1 MNIKGLKFIF
11 IWSTGSK
18 LICLFILFVNVS
30 LCWSHIRKHCFC
42 GAEMEKNALLNLTCT
57 FSRIGLRVIAVVAMT
72 CLFASLINKCFQ
84 LSNLS
89 FYIFGA
95 LKILF
100 QGWLDE
106 LFCEKNHLTDAKIIS
121 NTFVVI
127 QNQMTQMICILR
139 ISSICKIY
147 KAYVFPCVKI
157 CGSKS
162 SFA

>member
-1 MNIKGLKFIF
+1 MFL
-11 IWSTGSK
+11 W
-18 LICLFILFVNVS
+18 
-30 LCWSHIRKHCFC
+30 CWD
-42 GAEMEKNALLNLTCT
+42 GENALLNPTCT
-57 FSRIGLRVIAVVAMT
+57 FSGIGLRIIAVVAMT

-106 LFCEKNHLTDAKIIS
+106 LFCKKNCLTDSKIIS

-147 KAYVFPCVKI
+147 KAYVFPCVK
-157 CGSKS
+157 
-162 SFA
+162 FAEVKAFLANDRYSNTEDYLF